1 METALSTPETFGI
14 KYSPLLL
21 DICHQPIIQ
30 SGGIYSL
37 KPSADSDDHPLS
49 QDIILCSVGV
59 RYDNY
64 CAALARTFL
73 INPSLLQ
80 QKCYSA
86 LAEIELAVIKWLT
99 PGAVLGDVYDRA
111 VALLTEKAAYLVPH
125 FTKECGTGIG
135 LEFRES
141 SLRIKAGN
149 PEIVKAG
156 MCFNVRLGV
165 EGVANKVKETE
176 VNVNELS
183 TFSMLLSDTVIVG
196 EATEADSGFAATTS
210 NHVVTPFSTEWS
222 NVSFDMADA
231 VEDEEDDEANAIK
244 ALTESGRRVTRGMI
258 RAEQLAQQLEAEEST
273 ISLRNKH
280 QCKLFEE
287 LIARKEKQESGG
299 MVHEEKAVEVEDI
312 RAFPSSAQYPAEL
325 RRDQIFADT
334 EHEVLFLPIHGMP
347 VPFSVHTI
355 KSVSMNEEGGYGYF
369 RVNFHT
375 PQTKTA
381 KDVDAIMLKALE
393 QYPAATYIKSL
404 TLRSR
409 DQTNMSVQVKR
420 IKNMMKQR
428 RQQDRFKADTANI
441 VEQGQLE
448 LLKGVRPPYL
458 SEIDMRPAL
467 GKVKGRLEAH
477 VNGFRYTTRRAEI
490 VDILYSNIKHAVFQ
504 PCDQTRFVLLHF
516 HLHNPIMIGR
526 KKCKDV
532 QFFTEVIDASRNL
545 KGMTTNAYDPEEIQE
560 EQRERETKRRLN
572 EAFRR
577 FTQQCD
583 KIEFDMP
590 YLRSAFQGRPFKEMV
605 MLYPCRDC
613 LINVTEQPCFVI
625 TLDEIEHVHFQRV
638 SFGTTTVDMI
648 IIFRDYKRPVVEID
662 AVKTTDLEKVKEWLD
677 SINIV
682 REKGKSD
689 V

>member
-1 METALSTPETFGI
+1 M
-14 KYSPLLL
+14 
-21 DICHQPIIQ
+21 
-30 SGGIYSL
+30 
-37 KPSADSDDHPLS
+37 
-49 QDIILCSVGV
+49 GV

-86 LAEIELAVIKWLT
+86 LAEVELAVIKWLV

-111 VALLTEKAAYLVPH
+111 VALLNEKAPYLVPH
-125 FTKECGTGIG
+125 FSKECGTGIG

-149 PEIVKAG
+149 PETVKAG
-156 MCFNVRLGV
+156 MCFNVRIGGEDV
-165 EGVANKVKETE
+165 VNKVKETE
-176 VNVNELS
+176 VNVNELK
-183 TFSMLLSDTVIVG
+183 TFSMLLSDTVIIG
-196 EATEADSGFAATTS
+196 EATGADAGFAATTS
-210 NHVVTPFSTEWS
+210 NLVVTPFSTEWS

-231 VEDEEDDEANAIK
+231 ADDEDEEASAIK
-244 ALTESGRRVTRGMI
+244 ALKESGRPVTRGMI
-258 RAEQLAQQLEAEEST
+258 RAEQLAQQREAEESM
-273 ISLRNKH
+273 ISQRNKH
-280 QCKLFEE
+280 QRKLFEE
-287 LIARKEKQESGG
+287 LVLRKEKQESGQTE
-299 MVHEEKAVEVEDI
+299 HEEKVVEVEDI
-312 RAFPSSAQYPAEL
+312 AVFPSPAQYPAEL

-334 EHEVLFLPIHGMP
+334 EHEVLFLPIHGTP

-375 PQTKTA
+375 PQTKTT
-381 KDVDAIMLKALE
+381 KDVDSTMLKALD
-393 QYPAATYIKSL
+393 QFPTATYIKSL
-404 TLRSR
+404 TFRSR
-409 DQTNMSVQVKR
+409 DQTNMSIQVKR
-420 IKNMMKQR
+420 IKNMMKKR
-428 RQQDRFKADTANI
+428 RQQDRFDADTANI
-441 VEQGQLE
+441 VEQGKLE
-448 LLKGVRPPYL
+448 LCKDKRPPYL

-477 VNGFRYTTRRAEI
+477 VNGFRYSTRRNEV

-504 PCDQTRFVLLHF
+504 PCDQIRFVLLHF

-532 QFFTEVIDASRNL
+532 QFYTEVIDASRNL
-545 KGMTTNAYDPEEIQE
+545 KGITTNAYDPEEIQE

-572 EAFRR
+572 EAFKR
-577 FTQQCD
+577 FTDQCD
-583 KIEFDMP
+583 KIEFDRP

-613 LINVTEQPCFVI
+613 LINVTEQPCFVV
-625 TLDEIEHVHFQRV
+625 TLDDIEHVHFQRV

-648 IIFRDYKRPVVEID
+648 IIFKDYKRPVVEID

-682 REKGKSD
+682 RVRRGCD